1 MQLFKKKFPAK
12 KYNLAFI
19 YISDD
24 IQWGKE
30 RIATK
35 KAGSKNLF
43 FIGDPTDVKGQ
54 YDLAILA
61 NCNHTIQSQGSY
73 TYFAGFLANG
83 LKFIPENFAEYRL
96 SDQNK
101 LEMNFEFNEFQFIM
115 KIKFKS

>member
-1 MQLFKKKFPAK
+1 MISNGEKKELP
-12 KYNLAFI
+12 
-19 YISDD
+19 
-24 IQWGKE
+24 Q
-30 RIATK
+30 K
-35 KAGSKNLF
+35 KAASKNLF
-43 FIGDPTDVKGQ
+43 FIGDPTDLKGQ

-61 NCNHTIQSQGSY
+61 NCNHTIQSYGSY

>member
-1 MQLFKKKFPAK
+1 MISNGEKKELP
-12 KYNLAFI
+12 
-19 YISDD
+19 
-24 IQWGKE
+24 Q
-30 RIATK
+30 K
-35 KAGSKNLF
+35 KAASKNLF
-43 FIGDPTDVKGQ
+43 FIRDPTDLKGQ